1 MEKIKPMSVIEFK
14 ANEVGNLRFRLSQ
27 LWDVKYQRLIRITPP
42 DDDEETTFT
51 GEIEILVTGNPWAA
65 IDKWAKEYPGDLFQL
80 YW

>member
-1 MEKIKPMSVIEFK
+1 M
-14 ANEVGNLRFRLSQ
+14 
-27 LWDVKYQRLIRITPP
+27 KYQRLIRITPP

-51 GEIEILVTGNPWAA
+51 GEIEILITGNPWAA